1 MCAALVAAPGDADM
15 MSSQIPKR
23 SDPESLIVVRSDD
36 GVLSY
41 WLRVTQ
47 LGLCVR
53 RERKQARCHAR
64 FVHTALFRDSKCFL
78 RWCEADSVRFDYPIV
93 FSAVKRQGGAL
104 LESLEGS
111 VQRQCA
117 NEGR

>member
-1 MCAALVAAPGDADM
+1 MI
-15 MSSQIPKR
+15 SSRIQKR
-23 SDPESLIVVRSDD
+23 SDPKGSIVVRSDD
-36 GVLSY
+36 GVLCY

-53 RERKQARCHAR
+53 RERKQERCHAL
-64 FVHTALFRDSKCFL
+64 FVHTALFRDSNCFL

-93 FSAVKRQGGAL
+93 FFDVKRQGGAM
-104 LESLEGS
+104 LESLEGI
-111 VQRQCA
+111 VQRQRA